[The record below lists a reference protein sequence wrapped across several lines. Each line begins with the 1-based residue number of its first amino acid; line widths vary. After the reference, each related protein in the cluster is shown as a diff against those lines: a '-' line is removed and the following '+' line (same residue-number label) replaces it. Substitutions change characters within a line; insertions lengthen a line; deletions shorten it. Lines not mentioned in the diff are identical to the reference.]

1 MRETCWA
8 MCWGGEGWWWGRTE
22 PSLLPTTSRGRLN
35 CKVPV
40 YTTQSVCIVPS
51 WYEPSWKVVRY
62 LCLNGLVDNRYL
74 TKVPWNRR
82 WWLCVV
88 KPSSAL
94 LLPVPLFVVMKT
106 SCTLNPSGS
115 IKIETVLRMLGQLCF
130 VDCCHLWSIGFSNV
144 AYNGK
149 EEHQSVLLLM
159 RSATADRRLLSLVCY
174 KLVSQT
180 HCWYRNLAFSD
191 FPLILLFTLAE
202 RIWTDSTPLMA
213 PFTIHLWTSIDDTA
227 NRPFIWMVVHL

>member
-1 MRETCWA
+1 MGSRVKA
-8 MCWGGEGWWWGRTE
+8 PSYWWWWWWTIFTSYHFQRPIKLEGSSVHNTIGMHWPVMIRT
-22 PSLLPTTSRGRLN
+22 
-35 CKVPV
+35 V
-40 YTTQSVCIVPS
+40 
-51 WYEPSWKVVRY
+51 SWKVVRY

-82 WWLCVV
+82 CWLCVV

-130 VDCCHLWSIGFSNV
+130 VDCCNLWSIGFSIV

-159 RSATADRRLLSLVCY
+159 RSATADRRLLSLVRY

-180 HCWYRNLAFSD
+180 HSWYRNLAFSD
-191 FPLILLFTLAE
+191 FPLIRLFTLAE